1 MSSSATSI
9 PSNNGRYRQVTKTL
23 IGSYGDGLEGETKV
37 RLTLTFEHSSATMA
51 THVITVDAN
60 VEAHL
65 IDTDCPGCCVHESML
80 IATGEDMKSI
90 HDIKIGDSVVSYN
103 FETGENELVE
113 VEDLITI
120 ERDVDYKVN
129 NLILTEDHPVYL
141 ETGKKASVSPSAT
154 LTNYKQEVDQIKVG
168 DVMVKLDGTTEEIT
182 SIERY
187 EGTHLNY
194 AIQTKHNNFY
204 ADGILVD
211 SVIQRKG

>member
-1 MSSSATSI
+1 MGSAGADVNI
-9 PSNNGRYRQVTKTL
+9 NLFFDKTGATTL
-23 IGSYGDGLEGETKV
+23 SYPITMTCETD
-37 RLTLTFEHSSATMA
+37 FPE
-51 THVITVDAN
+51 N
-60 VEAHL
+60 EEE
-65 IDTDCPGCCVHESML
+65 DCPQCCVHESML

-103 FETGENELVE
+103 FETGKNELVE

-154 LTNYKQEVDQIKVG
+154 LTNYKQEVDQIEVG

-194 AIQTKHNNFY
+194 AIKTKHNNFY
-204 ADGILVD
+204 ADGVLVD
-211 SVIQRKG
+211 SVIQRGKE